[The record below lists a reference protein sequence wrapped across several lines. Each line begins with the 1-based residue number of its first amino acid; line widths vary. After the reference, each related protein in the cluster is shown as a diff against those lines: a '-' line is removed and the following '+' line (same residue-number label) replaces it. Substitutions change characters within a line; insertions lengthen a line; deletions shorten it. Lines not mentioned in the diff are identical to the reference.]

1 MMKKW
6 SLALKVFLI
15 VLAVGVLYILIRT
28 IIRASTGEIETGMA
42 VTRFLIGCVL
52 AAIAA
57 GVAAGITSVVMAFK
71 QKRKL
76 NLPLVVFIIGAVVA
90 VLYVMVRSIIR
101 VSTGEISSDMAV
113 FRFIIGSILYVAGAG
128 VLAGITT
135 LVLAIKRLGE

>member
-1 MMKKW
+1 MKKW